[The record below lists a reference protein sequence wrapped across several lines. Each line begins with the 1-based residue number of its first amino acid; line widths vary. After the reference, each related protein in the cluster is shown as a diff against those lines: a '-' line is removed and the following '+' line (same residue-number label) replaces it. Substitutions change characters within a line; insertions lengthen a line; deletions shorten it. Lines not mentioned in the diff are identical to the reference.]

1 MKSLERLIETW
12 KGEGVALLPPPEESH
27 VVATLDAL
35 GKPYSADVVKVF
47 CLSGGMVNSMD
58 LRLLSLWSLDR
69 VRKESDAGQAAAD
82 IAFADFLIESFW
94 YDFHFED
101 SARSSVYGGYER
113 RKLAESVEEFF
124 ALCLDDP
131 ERLDLSVT

>member
-1 MKSLERLIETW
+1 
-12 KGEGVALLPPPEESH
+12 
-27 VVATLDAL
+27 
-35 GKPYSADVVKVF
+35 
-47 CLSGGMVNSMD
+47 MD
-58 LRLLSLWSLDR
+58 RTMDQRLLSLWPLER
-69 VRKESDAGQAAAD
+69 VRKENDARREAGD
-82 IAFADFLIESFW
+82 IAFADFLIDSFW